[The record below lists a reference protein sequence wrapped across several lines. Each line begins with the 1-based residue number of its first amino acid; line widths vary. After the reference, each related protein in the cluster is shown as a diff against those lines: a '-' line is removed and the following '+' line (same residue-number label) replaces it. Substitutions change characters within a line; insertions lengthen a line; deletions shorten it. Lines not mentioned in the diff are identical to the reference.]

1 MFSGCKKNEMDYS
14 WHQLAKLCCNCPE
27 AVAKI
32 SWATD
37 LRPRLRILQDEKRQ
51 SRDQYLG
58 AKRRVS
64 KELGPLHIGVVEP
77 HAAVIISV
85 WEFEIQE
92 PSLQPST
99 SAMEICIHT
108 QIDNHQLR
116 YSQRKKI
123 IDQLQIRLQNGR
135 LPEPILCI
143 PGGESKTLLDST
155 KQRASGK
162 PCARSRTNKRT
173 EILHRPK
180 KKGKEKKQ
188 VPGNHLRGSCVSATR
203 EPHSCKRPPR
213 QQRPLLQE
221 LHILPCSSPGNPNQR
236 TSGAKSTNPS
246 PSSKTKEKLRLL
258 SDRHLEIS
266 SQFSTAR

>member
-27 AVAKI
+27 ADAKI

-37 LRPRLRILQDEKRQ
+37 LRPRLRISPGWKEAV
-51 SRDQYLG
+51 RDQYLG

-99 SAMEICIHT
+99 SVMEICIHT
-108 QIDNHQLR
+108 QTDNHQLR

-143 PGGESKTLLDST
+143 PGGESK
-155 KQRASGK
+155 A
-162 PCARSRTNKRT
+162 
-173 EILHRPK
+173 
-180 KKGKEKKQ
+180 
-188 VPGNHLRGSCVSATR
+188 
-203 EPHSCKRPPR
+203 
-213 QQRPLLQE
+213 
-221 LHILPCSSPGNPNQR
+221 
-236 TSGAKSTNPS
+236 
-246 PSSKTKEKLRLL
+246 
-258 SDRHLEIS
+258 
-266 SQFSTAR
+266 